1 MIKSFKQQK
10 DISLG
15 LKKYL
20 KLSDPNSSPTSC
32 QQHQKLDKLL
42 ATGVEW
48 IHHTLME
55 DKKGKIQV
63 IYTWPRSRLPS
74 DFASTL
80 ENTRSQRKEK
90 CLPRSNYFE
99 SRIQFPY
106 VRSIL
111 LRINKESSLMTVHLM
126 RDIDLFSAFAN
137 FEVNYLNSIFS
148 IKNVQEK
155 VIISKNK

>member
-63 IYTWPRSRLPS
+63 QLLIYYKLP
-74 DFASTL
+74 L
-80 ENTRSQRKEK
+80 EGWKK
-90 CLPRSNYFE
+90 LKY
-99 SRIQFPY
+99 
-106 VRSIL
+106 
-111 LRINKESSLMTVHLM
+111 
-126 RDIDLFSAFAN
+126 
-137 FEVNYLNSIFS
+137 
-148 IKNVQEK
+148 
-155 VIISKNK
+155 